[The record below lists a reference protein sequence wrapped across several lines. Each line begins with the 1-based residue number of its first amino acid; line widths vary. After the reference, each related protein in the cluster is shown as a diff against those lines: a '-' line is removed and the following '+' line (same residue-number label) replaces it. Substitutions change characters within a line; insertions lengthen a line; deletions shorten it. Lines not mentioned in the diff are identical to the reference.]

1 VRIDRIWIDG
11 FGRLRDFDSGSTG
24 LERLVVAYGPNEAG
38 KSTLFTFLTT
48 ALYGF
53 LPAARERNPQVPWG
67 ADEAAGRI
75 RLRLDGGGCA
85 EIERRLRSQPTG
97 RLTLD
102 GTTTDLRNQALP
114 WVEHVPR
121 TVFRQVFAVTLGD
134 LAGLDS
140 ETWARIQDKVVGTMG
155 ASDLRSAR
163 AVAEALE
170 REAGETW
177 RPNRRGN
184 QRLRDLQADAR
195 ALRARRGAAFE
206 RDATVRALVAEGE
219 QLRER
224 LQRAREQRQRDR
236 LAVERAQ
243 SLVPIQR
250 QSERIA
256 ALRRQGGD
264 PAMLAGL
271 PPDPP
276 ARLAELEVEGTRLRK
291 RIEALDDVLSE
302 RRAVVAAF
310 DEAARRLIAA
320 RADVSRL
327 VARAVAC
334 AAERARAVELDTELG
349 GLEQELDG
357 LSASIL
363 DKPWREVP
371 AADVDSLP
379 IELLRDLAARARLT
393 PSPPRRSAPPPTR
406 PGPMAATLL
415 VGLALLGWGGLQG
428 NLFAAATGAGLAAVA
443 LTLLVAARRAAR
455 TRADAVAPAP
465 PREVARGEVRSALEH
480 LPIRSEQLDRPGEQL
495 VGGLARLR
503 QLLRD
508 RAQRGRALE
517 AAHGRV
523 HEIDQEAARLVESLG
538 LDVAT
543 NDLEHTAEM
552 RAHRL
557 DLEVRRAEGLQ
568 LAAAAAEREARRLAE
583 ERAGLEATLRALE
596 PEQAALRAAGD
607 ALAPGDSGAG
617 LREAR
622 ARIVAHRRADD
633 LREEFERAHPDLHDL
648 GRREAGGAADDAQT
662 LDHEQL
668 ATTRARIEALEE
680 EIENLLK
687 RSETLARDAAHLR
700 ELETVDA
707 VDGELASSNE
717 QSAHLERERDRKWVL
732 AKLLREADRR
742 FREEHQ
748 PDLLRRA
755 GSYLRHL
762 TGGRYERL
770 VVDERDGADLFKVVG
785 PGLPAP
791 VALAPPVST
800 GTLEQA
806 YLSLRLAI
814 VDHLDQGAELLPLFI
829 DEVFVNWDQERRAR
843 GLEVMARISEQRQ
856 VFVFTCHEGLAAEL
870 ETRGARLLI
879 LGGA

>member
-1 VRIDRIWIDG
+1 
-11 FGRLRDFDSGSTG
+11 
-24 LERLVVAYGPNEAG
+24 
-38 KSTLFTFLTT
+38 
-48 ALYGF
+48 
-53 LPAARERNPQVPWG
+53 
-67 ADEAAGRI
+67 
-75 RLRLDGGGCA
+75 
-85 EIERRLRSQPTG
+85 
-97 RLTLD
+97 
-102 GTTTDLRNQALP
+102 
-114 WVEHVPR
+114 
-121 TVFRQVFAVTLGD
+121 
-134 LAGLDS
+134 
-140 ETWARIQDKVVGTMG
+140 
-155 ASDLRSAR
+155 
-163 AVAEALE
+163 
-170 REAGETW
+170 
-177 RPNRRGN
+177 
-184 QRLRDLQADAR
+184 
-195 ALRARRGAAFE
+195 
-206 RDATVRALVAEGE
+206 
-219 QLRER
+219 
-224 LQRAREQRQRDR
+224 
-236 LAVERAQ
+236 
-243 SLVPIQR
+243 
-250 QSERIA
+250 
-256 ALRRQGGD
+256 
-264 PAMLAGL
+264 
-271 PPDPP
+271 
-276 ARLAELEVEGTRLRK
+276 
-291 RIEALDDVLSE
+291 
-302 RRAVVAAF
+302 
-310 DEAARRLIAA
+310 
-320 RADVSRL
+320 
-327 VARAVAC
+327 
-334 AAERARAVELDTELG
+334 
-349 GLEQELDG
+349 
-357 LSASIL
+357 
-363 DKPWREVP
+363 
-371 AADVDSLP
+371 
-379 IELLRDLAARARLT
+379 
-393 PSPPRRSAPPPTR
+393 
-406 PGPMAATLL
+406 MAATLL

-543 NDLEHTAEM
+543 DDLEHTAEM